1 MPLSNQLFDIN
12 LQARSPYIVVG
23 AATHF
28 LSLVALKT
36 IKKYDIETPHDYLP
50 KRLQMDSYLAKSFST
65 FRVNVF

>member
-12 LQARSPYIVVG
+12 LLTRILYIVVG

-36 IKKYDIETPHDYLP
+36 IKKYDLETPRITFR
-50 KRLQMDSYLAKSFST
+50 KGFKMDSYLAKPFGTFS
-65 FRVNVF
+65 VKVF